1 MLPDNPDD
9 QARLFYLAILGLVIA
24 WSLLWGQ
31 GHRIGRSLRDMAVW
45 VLIFA
50 MVVIGYGFRDTL
62 SAGLFPSA
70 TISLAA
76 DVVELRR
83 GADGHFHADMEVNG
97 APIRFMV
104 DTGASDVVLSMR
116 DARAAGI
123 DPAELNFAG
132 RARTANGLVPIARVT
147 LGDVALGDIRD
158 VNVGASV
165 GAGDLDVSLLGM
177 SYLDRYG
184 SIRIEGDSMIL
195 AR

>member
-31 GHRIGRSLRDMAVW
+31 GHRIGRSLRDMMVW
-45 VLIFA
+45 ALIFA

-70 TISLAA
+70 TIRLAA

-132 RARTANGLVPIARVT
+132 RAQTANGLVPIARVT
-147 LGDVALGDIRD
+147 LGDVALGEIRD

-165 GAGDLDVSLLGM
+165 GAGDL
-177 SYLDRYG
+177 
-184 SIRIEGDSMIL
+184 
-195 AR
+195 ARTIHQERHSGWHR

>member
-123 DPAELNFAG
+123 DSAQLNFAG
-132 RARTANGLVPIARVT
+132 RAQTANGLVPIARVT
-147 LGDVALGDIRD
+147 LGDVTLGDIRD

>member
-9 QARLFYLAILGLVIA
+9 QARLFYLAILGLFIA

-31 GHRIGRSLRDMAVW
+31 GHRIGRTLRDMAVW
-45 VLIFA
+45 ALIFA

-62 SAGLFPSA
+62 RAGLFPSA
-70 TISLAA
+70 TISLAS

-97 APIRFMV
+97 AKVRFMV

-123 DPAELNFAG
+123 DPARLDFTG
-132 RARTANGLVPIARVT
+132 RAQTANGLVPIARVT

-158 VNVGASV
+158 VNVRASV